1 MKFDAEEQTR
11 FPRPVVCVW
20 CNNKHRSMFSKL
32 DDREYE
38 SGDRNT
44 NGDGCAASVWQVTE
58 KSQERLAAKGVKV
71 EIGDWMANGHYGD
84 NWLDCT
90 LWKWVQN
97 FPTAAADPICNN
109 CLGERISADDLV
121 RIEGNFP

>member
-1 MKFDAEEQTR
+1 MFAEDNSR
-11 FPRPVVCVW
+11 FWRPVVCQW
-20 CNNKHRSMFSKL
+20 CNNKHRTMFP
-32 DDREYE
+32 DDVENE
-38 SGDRNT
+38 GGGT

-58 KSQERLAAKGVKV
+58 ETKARLAAKGVTV
-71 EIGDWMANGHYGD
+71 EVGDWMANGHYGD

-97 FPTAAADPICNN
+97 HPQAPADPVCNN
-109 CLGERISADDLV
+109 CLGERISAEDLV